1 MSDSNNPAHYGL
13 VLPLDGETR
22 IRRKSIFESGSEASS
37 PQTPIPV
44 NYDSGS
50 LTASDDEADQQL
62 KEKSYLA
69 YNPPPDG
76 GYGWIVVVCC
86 FLLEFFAEGPTSAFG
101 VFQDYYVN
109 EKFQGQVS
117 NATISLIGVLNSSCM
132 AILGVVSGKLCER
145 FGYRIVPLCGVFTL
159 SLGYFLA
166 SFATQPWHLLLTQ
179 GVLCGVGA
187 ALTFLPAAVI
197 PSQWFERRRGLATG
211 TVNLGIGVGGIVWTQ
226 FNHMLIKR
234 ISVAWV
240 LRLISIIVLALC
252 TASILL
258 IKTFQSTPVQQKP
271 NLQSLR
277 NRNLLTFM
285 TASFFTGISSLVPFF
300 YLPGYAKDIGISS
313 GGGALITSIAN
324 GASLTGRLLAAMF
337 SDYFGPVVI
346 LLCAYALTSASV
358 LLIWTTTSSF
368 AGTMAFGIVFG
379 LGYGVIFTQ
388 TSAFVAKFF
397 GVDTLPVFVGLY
409 YTVSGLGY
417 PFGPP
422 IAGVLLE
429 KTREWGT
436 PYLALKLYCG
446 LPMVIAL
453 MAIVAVKVN
462 TGRNA
467 A

>member
-166 SFATQPWHLLLTQ
+166 SFATQ
-179 GVLCGVGA
+179 
-187 ALTFLPAAVI
+187 
-197 PSQWFERRRGLATG
+197 WFERRRGLATG

-240 LRLISIIVLALC
+240 LRLTSIIVLALC

-346 LLCAYALTSASV
+346 LLCAYALTSTSV

-379 LGYGVIFTQ
+379 LGYGAIFTQ

-462 TGRNA
+462 TRRNA

>member
-166 SFATQPWHLLLTQ
+166 SFATQ
-179 GVLCGVGA
+179 
-187 ALTFLPAAVI
+187 
-197 PSQWFERRRGLATG
+197 WFERRRGLATG

-240 LRLISIIVLALC
+240 LRLTSIIVLALC

-324 GASLTGRLLAAMF
+324 GASLTGRLLAA
-337 SDYFGPVVI
+337 
-346 LLCAYALTSASV
+346 
-358 LLIWTTTSSF
+358 
-368 AGTMAFGIVFG
+368 
-379 LGYGVIFTQ
+379 
-388 TSAFVAKFF
+388 
-397 GVDTLPVFVGLY
+397 
-409 YTVSGLGY
+409 
-417 PFGPP
+417 
-422 IAGVLLE
+422 
-429 KTREWGT
+429 
-436 PYLALKLYCG
+436 
-446 LPMVIAL
+446 
-453 MAIVAVKVN
+453 
-462 TGRNA
+462 
-467 A
+467 